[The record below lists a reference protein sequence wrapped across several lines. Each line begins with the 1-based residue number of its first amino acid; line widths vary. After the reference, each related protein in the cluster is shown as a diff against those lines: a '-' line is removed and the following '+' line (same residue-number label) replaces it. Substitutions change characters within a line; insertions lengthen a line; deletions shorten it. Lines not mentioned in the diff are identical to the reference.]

1 MREITSSETPVA
13 ETSTITTGHR
23 LPAVIKKRRERL
35 FKPAD
40 KIEKVLKWTPG
51 DYRSGRF
58 RIMLYRFLT
67 DHIPLINSC
76 VSTWVRLT
84 SAPGRYKIIGGKNGE
99 IEEKALRRLESLYKR
114 IYCNALGNRVGI
126 VNLLPILFSG
136 LFRDGLFGGF
146 LTVMRDYSGLD
157 RFIPAD
163 SIDIACDNDVSG
175 PMLYIEQGSH
185 KLNLDRPD
193 FYYLSL
199 SNDLSEPLGR
209 SILKSIPFVSYIE
222 QQLVNDMQK
231 SSHNTG
237 YHRLHV
243 KITPPERM
251 AGESDSAYTERING
265 YFDATV
271 KMIKTCDIDD
281 NPVTWDNVTI
291 DYIGPD
297 KSRDITNGWFMNH
310 RAMIEDICAGT
321 NLAPYLLGYS
331 YGATTT
337 WSNFKFDVVMRQV
350 RSIQAEVARFLE
362 WMGNIELALANL
374 DVSCRFVFDNTFAYQ
389 AMDNIKVA
397 SNQVDNILKL
407 YEAGLLD
414 KNTAEEKVRE
424 LI

>member
-146 LTVMRDYSGLD
+146 LTVMRDYSGSAA
-157 RFIPAD
+157 F
-163 SIDIACDNDVSG
+163 SGTAC
-175 PMLYIEQGSH
+175 
-185 KLNLDRPD
+185 
-193 FYYLSL
+193 
-199 SNDLSEPLGR
+199 
-209 SILKSIPFVSYIE
+209 
-222 QQLVNDMQK
+222 
-231 SSHNTG
+231 
-237 YHRLHV
+237 
-243 KITPPERM
+243 
-251 AGESDSAYTERING
+251 SAA
-265 YFDATV
+265 F
-271 KMIKTCDIDD
+271 
-281 NPVTWDNVTI
+281 
-291 DYIGPD
+291 
-297 KSRDITNGWFMNH
+297 
-310 RAMIEDICAGT
+310 
-321 NLAPYLLGYS
+321 
-331 YGATTT
+331 
-337 WSNFKFDVVMRQV
+337 
-350 RSIQAEVARFLE
+350 
-362 WMGNIELALANL
+362 
-374 DVSCRFVFDNTFAYQ
+374 
-389 AMDNIKVA
+389 
-397 SNQVDNILKL
+397 
-407 YEAGLLD
+407 
-414 KNTAEEKVRE
+414 
-424 LI
+424 